1 MLISKKD
8 MACLIAEKYEDVS
21 PKAATAMVDKVL
33 DVITESVANGDEVR
47 LFGFGT
53 FLSKVRPARETRNPQ
68 TGEMMTVAEKK
79 VVTFKAAKAFTDK
92 LNAKEE

>member
-21 PKAATAMVDKVL
+21 PKDATAMVDKVL

-53 FLSKVRPARETRNPQ
+53 FLSKVRPARKAHNPQ

-79 VVTFKAAKAFTDK
+79 VVAFKAAKAFTNK